1 MCVVP
6 FQRGESRITTSRL
19 ATVAPLIPCLRAASC
34 TFPAGCNCWSQHW
47 GGAHTLP
54 TFDYKKATC
63 LGQLSLATSFSNW
76 DSGERGPIRPQPE
89 ACEFVEAFSG
99 QGAQESGLRTQDSG
113 EALLIGWSPQNE
125 PHNRPTVRQATAW
138 GLLALTVR

>member
-19 ATVAPLIPCLRAASC
+19 ETGSTSSLAYAPPRVRFPPDAT
-34 TFPAGCNCWSQHW
+34 AGVSI

-76 DSGERGPIRPQPE
+76 DSGEHGPIRPQPE